1 MQLSLETLSILKNFS
16 SINQA
21 IHVKP
26 GNSLKTIK
34 GSKTVLAEAII
45 SERFEKEFAI
55 YNLNQFLN
63 GVNLL
68 GNPELEFKN
77 DSYMTLSSGKQK
89 IKYFYA
95 QPSVILSPPDKKL
108 SLPSE
113 DIKFSLD
120 HSCLDKIIKAKQIYE
135 LEDLSIVGDGKI
147 IQLLVRDKANDTSNV
162 FTIDVGETKETF
174 CMNLKIENLNLFQGS
189 YDVIVSKRN
198 ISKFTHKTI
207 SLFYWIA
214 MEPDSTFE

>member
-1 MQLSLETLSILKNFS
+1 MQLSPETLSILKNFS
-16 SINQA
+16 SINQS

-95 QPSVILSPPDKKL
+95 QPSVILSPQTK
-108 SLPSE
+108 
-113 DIKFSLD
+113 
-120 HSCLDKIIKAKQIYE
+120 SCLYHPKI
-135 LEDLSIVGDGKI
+135 
-147 IQLLVRDKANDTSNV
+147 
-162 FTIDVGETKETF
+162 
-174 CMNLKIENLNLFQGS
+174 
-189 YDVIVSKRN
+189 
-198 ISKFTHKTI
+198 
-207 SLFYWIA
+207 
-214 MEPDSTFE
+214 